1 MGSKEN
7 LTETQGEENAQEEL
21 TEKDELPLE
30 ERCLNIYMYIYIA
43 ILF

>member
-7 LTETQGEENAQEEL
+7 LTETQGEENAQEL